1 MTPKGSPRMT
11 RPALLMLLAAPLAV
25 ATAGCTPTINVKVQP
40 ISIYA
45 KLDADVRIKLD
56 REVESAIKS
65 NPDLF

>member
-1 MTPKGSPRMT
+1 MTVKGVRRMI
-11 RPALLMLLAAPLAV
+11 RPALLAALAV
-25 ATAGCTPTINVKVQP
+25 ALPLAGACTPTINVKVEP

-56 REVESAIKS
+56 REVETAIKQ

>member
-1 MTPKGSPRMT
+1 MI
-11 RPALLMLLAAPLAV
+11 RPALTATLLALL
-25 ATAGCTPTINVKVQP
+25 ATACAPTVHVDLKVQP

-45 KLDADVRIKLD
+45 KLDAEVRVKLD

>member
-1 MTPKGSPRMT
+1 MTPKGPPMI
-11 RPALLMLLAAPLAV
+11 RPALLTALALSI
-25 ATAGCTPTINVKVQP
+25 AGCAPTIHVKVDP

-56 REVESAIKS
+56 REVETAIKQ

>member
-1 MTPKGSPRMT
+1 MTPKGPQMI
-11 RPALLMLLAAPLAV
+11 RPALLTVLAMSLASC
-25 ATAGCTPTINVKVQP
+25 APTIHVKVDP

-56 REVESAIKS
+56 REVETAIKQ